1 MERVALV
8 TGAGSGIGLASAVEA
23 ARLGFTAVAAVH
35 RAGQRP
41 AVRAAAAAAGV
52 EVAVEVLDVTDD
64 TAASRLVDRVE
75 PWALV
80 NNAGYMNAG
89 LVEDVPLDEARRQG
103 EADGADGDELPAPEA
118 ACAVMLF
125 APARLTQLVV
135 PGMRRRGGGRI
146 VNVGSVAGESSLPFQ
161 GWYDAGKRALAS
173 LSDALRAELADDGI
187 DVVVVEPGAVATG
200 LWDRARR
207 ELDQHRRR
215 SRQPGRYDGAR
226 ALLDELEAQAVDVGE
241 VAGVVGEVLHAGHP
255 RYRYRVGGGS
265 WALPVASR
273 LVPTSV
279 RDRVTALWTGR

>member
-41 AVRAAAAAAGV
+41 VVRAAAAAAGV

-89 LVEDVPLDEARRQG
+89 LVEDVPLDEARRQY
-103 EADGADGDELPAPEA
+103 D
-118 ACAVMLF
+118 VMLF